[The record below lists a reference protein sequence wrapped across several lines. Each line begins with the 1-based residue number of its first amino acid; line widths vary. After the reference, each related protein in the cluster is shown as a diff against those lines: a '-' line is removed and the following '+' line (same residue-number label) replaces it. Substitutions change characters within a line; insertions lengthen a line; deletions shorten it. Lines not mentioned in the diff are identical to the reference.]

1 MRSPIVVPEGER
13 ELILEQPIPREEI
26 MKTQD
31 TEIANDLN
39 TDQAPH
45 ASHWSTA
52 SAGDSGG
59 SMAGLTLKTRDGATV
74 ILNGDVLEAFSQSL
88 RGQVVTPQSSDYDE
102 VRSIWNAMIDR
113 RPGLIARC
121 MGVED
126 VTNAVNLARDHKLF
140 FSVRGAGHN
149 IAGNSLCDDGLL
161 IDLSLMK
168 SIQVDEEKRTARVDP
183 GVTLGDLDRATQ
195 AFALAAPV
203 GINSTTGVAGLTL
216 GGGFGWLSRKHG
228 LTIDNLLS
236 AEVVT
241 ATGERS
247 TVSESRH
254 PDLFWGIRGGGGNFG
269 IVTAFEYQLHPVGPD
284 VFSGLIVHP
293 HRSAKEVLSY
303 YRQFAAAAPEELT
316 VWAVLRKAP
325 PLPFLPEDVHG
336 TAVVVLASLYAGDI
350 SEGEKLLEPLR
361 RFGSPLGEAMS
372 AHKFTDWQAAFDPLL
387 ARGARNYWKSHNF
400 RDLSDGLVATA
411 LDYAAKLP
419 TDQSEIFIAQMG
431 GATNRVPADATAYTG
446 RDAEFIMNVHTR
458 WDDPGDDD
466 RCIAWARDFFNAS
479 AAYATG
485 GAYINFMPE
494 DEAGRVETVYGKNYE
509 RLAALK
515 KKYDPDN
522 LFRMNHN
529 IHPAG

>member
-1 MRSPIVVPEGER
+1 
-13 ELILEQPIPREEI
+13 

-31 TEIANDLN
+31 TEIVTGLN
-39 TDQAPH
+39 TKQALHP
-45 ASHWSTA
+45 SHRSTT
-52 SAGDSGG
+52 SAGDSGET
-59 SMAGLTLKTRDGATV
+59 MAELTLKKRDGGTV
-74 ILNGDVLEAFSQSL
+74 SLNGNVLEAFSGSF
-88 RGQVVTPQSSDYDE
+88 RGEVMTPQSSDYDE

-113 RPGLIARC
+113 RPSLIARC
-121 MGVED
+121 MGAED
-126 VTNAVNLARDHKLF
+126 VMEAVNLAREHSLF

-149 IAGNSLCDDGLL
+149 IAGNALCDDGLL

-168 SIQVDEEKRTARVDP
+168 SIQVDEEKRTVRVDP

-195 AFALAAPV
+195 ALALATPV

-241 ATGERS
+241 EAGERV
-247 TVSESRH
+247 TVSESNH

-269 IVTAFEYQLHPVGPD
+269 IATSFEYQLHPVGPD

-293 HRSAKEVLSY
+293 HRNAKEVLKY

-316 VWAVLRKAP
+316 VWVVLRKAP

-336 TAVVVLASLYAGDI
+336 TAVLVLASLYAGDM

-361 RFGSPLGEAMS
+361 RFGSPLGEAMF

-387 ARGARNYWKSHNF
+387 TPGARNYWKSHNF
-400 RDLSDGLVATA
+400 RDLSDGLIGAT
-411 LDYAAKLP
+411 LDYAGRLP

-466 RCIAWARDFFNAS
+466 RCIAWARDFFDAS

-494 DEAGRVETVYGKNYE
+494 DEAGRVETVYGENYE

-515 KKYDPDN
+515 KKYDPEN